1 MGLYLIASTINMEDF
16 ELTLDQEKSVLET
29 WNRTP
34 SNPPSLKALSLAV
47 FGIEYDGRSK
57 EVRAIKTC
65 LAKHNLK
72 ARAATTYKPVG
83 EIELSDAHKQY
94 ITNNA
99 KTMNALEMA
108 KILFANPAL
117 TNLHAEV
124 RAVNDLIKTLDTKVV
139 YDVTNVSDVPKG
151 KYSPPNTMDKV
162 LKYVNQYVSI
172 NLDKGKLN
180 AFQRKG
186 LETLIGYLHTYRFIK
201 QMNSFDSEDDRKS
214 CEDAFIRYTY
224 DKPDLTQ
231 EEVDQYI
238 ILANE
243 VVMAFKAQHR
253 HEHLQR
259 MLDQITGTSPE
270 DAKISMS
277 LVEMIGKAASEFNQ
291 CVKRQQD
298 LLDDL
303 KEKRSSRVSKQIKD
317 NASILNLISEW
328 KQEEFRKKYL
338 QIAELEQE
346 SVARELEKMED
357 VENIKARIFGLTRG
371 EILNG

>member
-1 MGLYLIASTINMEDF
+1 MEDF
-16 ELTLDQEKSVLET
+16 ELTADQEKIVLET
-29 WNRTP
+29 WNKTP
-34 SNPPSLKALSLAV
+34 SNPPSLKEFSKAV

-57 EVRAIKTC
+57 EVRAIKAC

-72 ARAATTYKPVG
+72 PKAAATFTSIDD
-83 EIELSDAHKQY
+83 IELSDAHKQY
-94 ITNNA
+94 IINNA
-99 KTMNALEMA
+99 KTMNSLEMA
-108 KILFANPAL
+108 KILFANPTL

-124 RAVNDLIKTLDTKVV
+124 RAVNDFVKTLDTRVV
-139 YDVTNVSDVPKG
+139 YDSSQVDDVPKG
-151 KYSPPNTMDKV
+151 KYNPPNNLDKV
-162 LKYVNQYVSI
+162 LKCVNQYVSL

-186 LETLIGYLHTYRFIK
+186 LESLVGYLHTYRFIK
-201 QMNSFDSEDDRKS
+201 QMNSYDSEDDRKS

-238 ILANE
+238 VLANE

-303 KEKRSSRVSKQIKD
+303 KEKRSSRLSKQVRD
-317 NASILNLISEW
+317 NASILNIINEW
-328 KQEEFRKKYL
+328 KQEEYRKRYL
-338 QIAELEQE
+338 KIAELEQE
-346 SVARELEKMED
+346 AIARELEKIDD
-357 VENIKARIFGLTRG
+357 VENIKARIFGLTRDEVLHG
-371 EILNG
+371 